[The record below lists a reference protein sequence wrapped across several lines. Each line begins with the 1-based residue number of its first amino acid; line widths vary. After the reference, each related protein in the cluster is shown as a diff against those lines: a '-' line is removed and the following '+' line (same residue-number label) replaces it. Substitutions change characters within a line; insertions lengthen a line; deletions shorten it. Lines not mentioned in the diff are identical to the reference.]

1 MLIVRDEI
9 DEVEVRVFVKGK
21 EVDMLK
27 NTAIVTAWGEDH
39 IAVSLDKEASNTD
52 LIWLVEALATA
63 VAKVLEDREK
73 DQQGSKHKDQQE
85 SK

>member
-1 MLIVRDEI
+1 MLIGRGEI

-21 EVDMLK
+21 EVDRLK
-27 NTAIVTAWGEDH
+27 NTAIVSSWGEDH

>member
-1 MLIVRDEI
+1 MLIGRGEI

-27 NTAIVTAWGEDH
+27 NTAIVSSWGEDH
-39 IAVSLDKEASNTD
+39 IAVLLDKEASNTD

-63 VAKVLEDREK
+63 VAKVLEDRKK
-73 DQQGSKHKDQQE
+73 DQQVSKHKDQQE